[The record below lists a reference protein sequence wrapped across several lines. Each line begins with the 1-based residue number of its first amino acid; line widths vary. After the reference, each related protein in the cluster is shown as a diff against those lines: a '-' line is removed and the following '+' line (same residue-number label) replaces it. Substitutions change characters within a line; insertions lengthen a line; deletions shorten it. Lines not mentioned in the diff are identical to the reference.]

1 MFRTGDEHVNYTYIA
16 HIKAY
21 APVRMNITERESQT
35 TDVSFVRTTHYRS
48 WALMVFLNKL
58 TL

>member
-1 MFRTGDEHVNYTYIA
+1 
-16 HIKAY
+16 
-21 APVRMNITERESQT
+21 MNITEREAQT
-35 TDVSFVRTTHYRS
+35 TDVSFVRTTDYRS